1 MKFRLRLFP
10 PAMVVVMLVAL
21 HFQGCKAPEQIPEE
35 RIRPMGAVRLYKKA
49 LENAFDYHHFSI
61 RRIQLQVDNGESRT
75 TFRAGIQAVRDQAV
89 LVSVTKL
96 NLLVVR
102 IMLTPDSVV
111 FVNYFEKSGY
121 AGGYEPFSRM
131 LGIPL
136 DFQTVQ
142 AIVSA
147 HIFSLFD
154 DARELRAY
162 ATRIEEGMYVLQP
175 EEEDKLAK
183 LEEKG
188 KEERAGRILRRRE
201 EEVRVVQT
209 FFFDP
214 ALFVIRK
221 IRLEERETPRVAE
234 MRFDDYQPTGGKYY
248 PAAIDLKV
256 SSPGVSLTVNARMGG
271 FSTDESEFVPLRIP
285 EKYERVSLN

>member
-1 MKFRLRLFP
+1 
-10 PAMVVVMLVAL
+10 
-21 HFQGCKAPEQIPEE
+21 
-35 RIRPMGAVRLYKKA
+35 
-49 LENAFDYHHFSI
+49 
-61 RRIQLQVDNGESRT
+61 
-75 TFRAGIQAVRDQAV
+75 
-89 LVSVTKL
+89 
-96 NLLVVR
+96 
-102 IMLTPDSVV
+102 MLTPDSVV

-234 MRFDDYQPTGGKYY
+234 MRFDDYQPTGGNTIL
-248 PAAIDLKV
+248 P
-256 SSPGVSLTVNARMGG
+256 PLT
-271 FSTDESEFVPLRIP
+271 
-285 EKYERVSLN
+285 